1 MNLGCTYK
9 GLENMD
15 LTLSNQELEAIY
27 KENMRIM
34 AIVVNNFGIYNKI
47 IEAIT
52 QDDSK
57 TQKGL

>member
-15 LTLSNQELEAIY
+15 LTLSDKESEAIY

-34 AIVVNNFGIYNKI
+34 AIVANNFDIYNKI
-47 IEAIT
+47 IEAYY
-52 QDDSK
+52 K
-57 TQKGL
+57 R